1 MNPVKWHHLA
11 ATVGFLALISRPV
24 GAIET
29 AVAPE
34 RLGHQGE
41 LISLRSMSNAM
52 DALESTGCG
61 LALVPIPAG
70 TDEATTAAKEPG
82 EKWEVTTQ
90 MVMEGMPMAM
100 PARTSTVCSPKEWK
114 EPPAGGDQG
123 QKCTYTDFHMEGNK
137 ATWKVSCAGPPA
149 MTGDGEITR
158 DADGSFKGAMNFTS
172 EGNKITIKM
181 SGKKV
186 GTCEL

>member
-1 MNPVKWHHLA
+1 MNSVKWHHLA
-11 ATVGFLALISRPV
+11 AAVGFLALISTPV
-24 GAIET
+24 GAVEN
-29 AVAPE
+29 AVAPH
-34 RLGHQGE
+34 RLGDQGG
-41 LISLRSMSNAM
+41 LASLASMSIAM
-52 DALESTGCG
+52 EALESSGCG
-61 LALVPIPAG
+61 LALVPIPAS
-70 TDEATTAAKEPG
+70 TDETGNSAKEPG

-90 MVMEGMPMAM
+90 MSMEGMPMAM

-114 EPPAGGDQG
+114 EPPAGDQG

-158 DADGSFKGAMNFTS
+158 DTDGSFKGTMNFAS

-186 GTCEL
+186 GTCDL

>member
-1 MNPVKWHHLA
+1 M
-11 ATVGFLALISRPV
+11 ALD
-24 GAIET
+24 
-29 AVAPE
+29 APE
-34 RLGHQGE
+34 AGCVVALLPAPSGE
-41 LISLRSMSNAM
+41 A
-52 DALESTGCG
+52 AE
-61 LALVPIPAG
+61 
-70 TDEATTAAKEPG
+70 AKEPG

-90 MVMEGMPMAM
+90 MTMEGMPMAM
-100 PARTSTVCSPKEWK
+100 PAHTSTVCSPKEWK
-114 EPPAGGDQG
+114 EPPAGDQG

-158 DADGSFKGAMNFTS
+158 DTDGSFKGTMNFAS

-186 GTCEL
+186 GTCEI

>member
-1 MNPVKWHHLA
+1 MTSVKWFHLA
-11 ATVGFLALISRPV
+11 AMAGCLALTSTPALAAAAEP
-24 GAIET
+24 GAVPDRLLAELTIRMLTPMALDLSE
-29 AVAPE
+29 AGCVVALLPAAS
-34 RLGHQGE
+34 GE
-41 LISLRSMSNAM
+41 A
-52 DALESTGCG
+52 AE
-61 LALVPIPAG
+61 
-70 TDEATTAAKEPG
+70 AKEPG

-100 PARTSTVCSPKEWK
+100 PPHTSTVCSPKEWK
-114 EPPAGGDQG
+114 EPPAGDQG

-158 DADGSFKGAMNFTS
+158 DADGSFKGTMNFTS

-186 GTCEL
+186 GTCEI

>member
-1 MNPVKWHHLA
+1 MTSGKWYHLA
-11 ATVGFLALISRPV
+11 WVGILTLTATPAGAALNTVAPQRLADQWELISRMSMTMAMDVAESGSCVLALAPV
-24 GAIET
+24 GEGEAG
-29 AVAPE
+29 AV
-34 RLGHQGE
+34 
-41 LISLRSMSNAM
+41 
-52 DALESTGCG
+52 
-61 LALVPIPAG
+61 
-70 TDEATTAAKEPG
+70 AKEPG

-100 PARTSTVCSPKEWK
+100 PPRTSTVCSPREWK
-114 EPPAGGDQG
+114 EPPAGDQG

-158 DADGSFKGAMNFTS
+158 EADPVRSKGTMNFAS

-181 SGKKV
+181 NGKKV

>member
-1 MNPVKWHHLA
+1 MTSGTWYHLA
-11 ATVGFLALISRPV
+11 ATVGIFTLTATPA
-24 GAIET
+24 GAT
-29 AVAPE
+29 LNAAAPE
-34 RLGHQGE
+34 RFVNERE
-41 LISLRSMSNAM
+41 LTAIAM
-52 DALESTGCG
+52 GWLESQSCAV
-61 LALVPIPAG
+61 ALVPVPAPS
-70 TDEATTAAKEPG
+70 DEAAPAKEPG

-90 MVMEGMPMAM
+90 MTMEGMPMAM
-100 PARTSTVCSPKEWK
+100 PPHTSTVCSPKEWTQ
-114 EPPAGGDQG
+114 PPAGDQG

-181 SGKKV
+181 NGKKV
-186 GTCEL
+186 GTCEI